1 MWATPSIRAD
11 IIGGLA
17 VSYDLSV
24 NGVLK
29 QCIECEGVFLTVPCA
44 VFLKSNIF
52 LNSNKLTQL
61 LYCQRI
67 EASRCFDRCYLNEP
81 DSYPA
86 IAHTLSHN
94 HMHHHNTFT
103 ITLHYNVINKCRQ
116 I

>member
-52 LNSNKLTQL
+52 LDSNKLTQL
-61 LYCQRI
+61 LYCQRTK
-67 EASRCFDRCYLNEP
+67 ASRL
-81 DSYPA
+81 
-86 IAHTLSHN
+86 L
-94 HMHHHNTFT
+94 
-103 ITLHYNVINKCRQ
+103 
-116 I
+116 